1 MTGSDG
7 SLQILGYIKGNKE
20 VEHFLHQY
28 FSKYRIRSNGEWFAA
43 SEEIISFIN
52 TYNEMNV
59 LVFVNEYYDN
69 KLMAEIRLGID
80 YNIKKFNIDEFKRD
94 MELL

>member
-1 MTGSDG
+1 
-7 SLQILGYIKGNKE
+7 
-20 VEHFLHQY
+20 
-28 FSKYRIRSNGEWFAA
+28 
-43 SEEIISFIN
+43 
-52 TYNEMNV
+52 MNV

-80 YNIKKFNIDEFKRD
+80 YNIKKFNMDEFKRD